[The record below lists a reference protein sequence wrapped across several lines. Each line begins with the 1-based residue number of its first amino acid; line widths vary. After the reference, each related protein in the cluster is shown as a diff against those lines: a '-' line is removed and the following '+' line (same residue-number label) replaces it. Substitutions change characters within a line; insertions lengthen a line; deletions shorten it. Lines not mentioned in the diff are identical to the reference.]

1 VRTLVCLLFY
11 NAVAILTKMKRRM
24 ILFVALAVIA
34 ILSLQLLVTNKV
46 SSDQGYLVETPFD
59 SITGPPHW
67 LFNGSC
73 SKYLEIAKRCIIGDG
88 HENITCNA
96 ELCEY
101 KIHDFVFNT
110 ISYSVLRNFTN
121 ATSGKN
127 ICNATINLSFS
138 NFSNACTR
146 FTVNLTDLNYLNE
159 GQLPPYDKSSS
170 TNKNGYVCS
179 LSTGEMLLVGTNSP
193 SNKEAIK
200 VDTITL
206 HHRSSNIIS
215 FLNESYSSYSGL
227 LVHSCSHFLVVSNG
241 NISQRGI
248 IAVDL
253 LSTNTDLGPNI
264 NLGLLYVNYQN
275 LTAMPF
281 LVIAAVMSATYYVR
295 KK

>member
-1 VRTLVCLLFY
+1 
-11 NAVAILTKMKRRM
+11 MKRRM
-24 ILFVALAVIA
+24 ILFVVLAVIA
-34 ILSLQLLVTNKV
+34 ILSLQLRVTNQV
-46 SSDQGYLVETPFD
+46 SSDQGYQVGTPFD

-73 SKYLEIAKRCIIGDG
+73 SKYLKIEKSCRIGDG
-88 HENITCNA
+88 HENISCFA

-146 FTVNLTDLNYLNE
+146 FTINLTDLNYLNE
-159 GQLPPYDKSSS
+159 GRFPPYDKSSS

-179 LSTGEMLLVGTNSP
+179 LSTGEILLVGTNSP
-193 SNKEAIK
+193 GNKEAIK

-215 FLNESYSSYSGL
+215 FLNKSYSSYSGL
-227 LVHSCSHFLVVSNG
+227 LIHSCYYASFVSTG
-241 NISQRGI
+241 NISQRVI
-248 IAVDL
+248 LAVDL

-264 NLGLLYVNYQN
+264 DLGLLDVNYQN
-275 LTAMPF
+275 LIAMPI
-281 LVIAAVMSATYYVR
+281 LVIVAVMSATYYVR

>member
-1 VRTLVCLLFY
+1 
-11 NAVAILTKMKRRM
+11 MKRRM
-24 ILFVALAVIA
+24 ILFVALAVVA
-34 ILSLQLLVTNKV
+34 ILNLQFLANNQV
-46 SSDQGYLVETPFD
+46 SSDQGYKVETPFN

-73 SKYLEIAKRCIIGDG
+73 SKYLKIEKGCTIGDG
-88 HENITCNA
+88 HENIRCNV
-96 ELCEY
+96 ELCDY

-110 ISYSVLRNFTN
+110 ISYSVFRNFTN
-121 ATSGKN
+121 ASSGKN

-146 FTVNLTDLNYLNE
+146 FTINLTDLNYLNE
-159 GQLPPYDKSSS
+159 GQLPLYDRSS
-170 TNKNGYVCS
+170 TSSKYVNSYS
-179 LSTGEMLLVGTNSP
+179 LSTGEMLLDGTHSP
-193 SNKEAIK
+193 GNKEAIK
-200 VDTITL
+200 VDTISIQ
-206 HHRSSNIIS
+206 HRSSYISS

-281 LVIAAVMSATYYVR
+281 LIIAAVMSATYYVR